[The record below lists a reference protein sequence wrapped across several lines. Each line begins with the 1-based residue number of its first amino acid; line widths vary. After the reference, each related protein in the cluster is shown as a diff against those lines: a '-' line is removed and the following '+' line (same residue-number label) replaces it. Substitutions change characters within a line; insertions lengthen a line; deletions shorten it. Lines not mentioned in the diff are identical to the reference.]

1 MKGAPRA
8 RGREGERGGKGGG
21 ARVRTRQHAQQ
32 GAADRDAPET
42 QTDEDHGEVDGEV
55 PLFEGVFAVHT
66 CCLGDAAGRRREEAQ
81 LEAAR
86 DHYVHVPLGTQ
97 KNAAT

>member
-1 MKGAPRA
+1 MLQLLDAQEAVVHNFIAAP
-8 RGREGERGGKGGG
+8 
-21 ARVRTRQHAQQ
+21 VP
-32 GAADRDAPET
+32 AA
-42 QTDEDHGEVDGEV
+42 
-55 PLFEGVFAVHT
+55 AVKND
-66 CCLGDAAGRRREEAQ
+66 DAAGRRREEAQ